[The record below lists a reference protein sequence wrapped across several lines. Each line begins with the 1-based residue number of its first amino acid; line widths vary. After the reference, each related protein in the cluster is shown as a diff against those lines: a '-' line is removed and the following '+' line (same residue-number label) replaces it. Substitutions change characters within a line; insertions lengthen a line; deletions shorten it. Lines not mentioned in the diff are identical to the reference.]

1 MAPWSKIA
9 RPFLGHFLVNLVK
22 TMIGSALVGY
32 GIAQLKLQTEDESST
47 KKQDSSNTSKDPD
60 QKVDNKQNDEDDDSA
75 ARQRPTSPYAPAAF
89 LERYISNFVMI
100 GVGLYLVLPSLA
112 SQMLWEAAIPAITAT
127 EVAQDL
133 ATDSMFGYLKS
144 WKPEKPNWPSVPTLG
159 SGSSGTK
166 AASSG
171 AISVKNFVPST
182 SD

>member
-22 TMIGSALVGY
+22 TMVGSALVGY
-32 GIAQLKLQTEDESST
+32 GIAQLKLQTEDELST
-47 KKQDSSNTSKDPD
+47 KNQDASNTSKDPD
-60 QKVDNKQNDEDDDSA
+60 QTVDNKQNDEDDDSA
-75 ARQRPTSPYAPAAF
+75 ARQSSSSSPFAPTTF

-144 WKPEKPNWPSVPTLG
+144 WKPEKPNWPV
-159 SGSSGTK
+159 SG
-166 AASSG
+166 
-171 AISVKNFVPST
+171 F
-182 SD
+182 